1 VNINKSMLGEMKMKI
16 SELKKSGHA
25 PSLLASFLYF
35 DVSFMIWVLLGAL
48 GVYITKD
55 FGLSPAEKGMIVA
68 IPILGGS
75 FFRLVLGVLTD
86 RIGPRKTAIGGMLV
100 TMVPLIWGWLF
111 GESLAELYMIGV
123 LLGVA
128 GASFA
133 VALPMVSRWYPPHLQ
148 GLAMGITG
156 AGNSGTVLATL
167 FGPRIAESIGWHNVM
182 GIALIPL
189 SFVFVIYTLIAKD
202 APSQPPA
209 KPLKEYF
216 NVFKIRDTW
225 YFCILY
231 SVTFGGFIGL
241 TSFLSIFFVDEY
253 GLSRVRA
260 GDFVTLCVIAG
271 SFFRPVGGFIADK
284 IGGVKLL
291 MFLFVG
297 FSISMF
303 GVSILLSSFSIVTI
317 FLFLGMLFLGM
328 GNGAVFQ
335 LVPQR
340 FSKEIGFIT
349 GIVGAAGGVG
359 GFFVPNILGTL
370 RQITGTYATGF
381 AVFAVIG
388 VVALTLLIL
397 AQLSWKKTWVLG
409 EQSVKIQ
416 NKHYSKKTV

>member
-1 VNINKSMLGEMKMKI
+1 MKI

-35 DVSFMIWVLLGAL
+35 DISFMIWVLLGAL

-55 FGLSPAEKGMIVA
+55 FGLSPAEKGLIVA

-75 FFRLVLGVLTD
+75 FFRIVLGLLTD

-100 TMVPLIWGWLF
+100 TMIPLFWGWLF
-111 GESLAELYMIGV
+111 GESLAELYLIGI

-133 VALPMVSRWYPPHLQ
+133 AALPMASRWYPPHLQ
-148 GLAMGITG
+148 GLAMGIAG
-156 AGNSGTVLATL
+156 AGNSGTLFATL
-167 FGPRIAESIGWHNVM
+167 FGPRIAESLGWHNVM
-182 GIALIPL
+182 GLALIPL
-189 SFVFVIYTLIAKD
+189 TIVFIIYILIAKD

-216 NVFKIRDTW
+216 NVFKITDTW
-225 YFCILY
+225 YLCILY
-231 SVTFGGFIGL
+231 SVTFGGFVGF

-253 GLSRVRA
+253 GLTRIRA
-260 GDFVTLCVIAG
+260 GEFVTLCVIAG

-291 MFLFVG
+291 MFLFIG
-297 FSISMF
+297 LTICMF
-303 GVSILLSSFSIVTI
+303 GISFLYSLTAVTILLFI
-317 FLFLGMLFLGM
+317 GMLFLGM
-328 GNGAVFQ
+328 GNGAIFQ

-359 GFFVPNILGTL
+359 GFLVPNILGTL
-370 RQITGTYATGF
+370 KQITGTYATGF
-381 AVFAVIG
+381 LVFSAVGI
-388 VVALTLLIL
+388 VALLILGL
-397 AQLSWKKTWVLG
+397 AQLSWRKTWVLG
-409 EQSVKIQ
+409 KNSVKI
-416 NKHYSKKTV
+416 

>member
-1 VNINKSMLGEMKMKI
+1 MKI

-35 DVSFMIWVLLGAL
+35 DISFMIWVLLGAL

-55 FGLSPAEKGMIVA
+55 FGLSPAEKGLIVA

-75 FFRLVLGVLTD
+75 FFRIVLGFLTD

-100 TMVPLIWGWLF
+100 TMIPLFWGWLF
-111 GESLAELYMIGV
+111 GESLAELYLIGI

-133 VALPMVSRWYPPHLQ
+133 AALPMASRWYPPHLQ
-148 GLAMGITG
+148 GLAMGIAG
-156 AGNSGTVLATL
+156 AGNSGTLFATL
-167 FGPRIAESIGWHNVM
+167 FGPRLAESLGWHNVM
-182 GIALIPL
+182 GLALIPL
-189 SFVFVIYTLIAKD
+189 TIVFIIYILIAKD

-216 NVFKIRDTW
+216 NVFKITDTW

-231 SVTFGGFIGL
+231 SVTFGGFVGF
-241 TSFLSIFFVDEY
+241 TSLLSIFFVDEY
-253 GLSRVRA
+253 GLTRIRA
-260 GDFVTLCVIAG
+260 GEFVTLCVIAG

-291 MFLFVG
+291 MFLFIG
-297 FSISMF
+297 LTICMF
-303 GVSILLSSFSIVTI
+303 GISFLYSLTAVTILLFI
-317 FLFLGMLFLGM
+317 GMLFLGM

-359 GFFVPNILGTL
+359 GFLVPNILGTL
-370 RQITGTYATGF
+370 KQVTGTYATGF
-381 AVFAVIG
+381 LVFSAVGI
-388 VVALTLLIL
+388 VALLILGL
-397 AQLSWKKTWVLG
+397 AQLSWRKTWVLG
-409 EQSVKIQ
+409 KNSVKI
-416 NKHYSKKTV
+416 

>member
-1 VNINKSMLGEMKMKI
+1 L
-16 SELKKSGHA
+16 
-25 PSLLASFLYF
+25 
-35 DVSFMIWVLLGAL
+35 
-48 GVYITKD
+48 
-55 FGLSPAEKGMIVA
+55 IVA

-75 FFRLVLGVLTD
+75 FFRIVLGFLTD

-100 TMVPLIWGWLF
+100 TMIPLFWGWLF
-111 GESLAELYMIGV
+111 GESLAELYLIGI

-133 VALPMVSRWYPPHLQ
+133 AALPMASRWYPPHLQ
-148 GLAMGITG
+148 GLAMGIAG
-156 AGNSGTVLATL
+156 AGNSGTLFATL
-167 FGPRIAESIGWHNVM
+167 FGPRLAESLGWHNVM
-182 GIALIPL
+182 GLALIPL
-189 SFVFVIYTLIAKD
+189 TIVFIIYILIAKD

-216 NVFKIRDTW
+216 NVFKITDTW

-231 SVTFGGFIGL
+231 SVTFGGFVGF

-253 GLSRVRA
+253 GLTRIRA
-260 GDFVTLCVIAG
+260 GEFVTLCVIAG

-291 MFLFVG
+291 MFLFIG
-297 FSISMF
+297 LTICMF
-303 GVSILLSSFSIVTI
+303 GISFLYSLTAVTILLFI
-317 FLFLGMLFLGM
+317 GMLFLGM

-359 GFFVPNILGTL
+359 GFLVPNILGTL
-370 RQITGTYATGF
+370 KQVTGTYATGF
-381 AVFAVIG
+381 LVFSAVGI
-388 VVALTLLIL
+388 VALLILGL
-397 AQLSWKKTWVLG
+397 AQLSWRKTWVLG
-409 EQSVKIQ
+409 KNSVKI
-416 NKHYSKKTV
+416 

>member
-1 VNINKSMLGEMKMKI
+1 MKI

-35 DVSFMIWVLLGAL
+35 DISFMIWVLLGAL

-55 FGLSPAEKGMIVA
+55 FGLSPAEKGLIVA

-75 FFRLVLGVLTD
+75 FFRIVLGLLTD

-100 TMVPLIWGWLF
+100 TMIPLFWGWLF
-111 GESLAELYMIGV
+111 GESLAELYLIGI

-133 VALPMVSRWYPPHLQ
+133 AALPMASRWYPPHLQ
-148 GLAMGITG
+148 GLAMGIAG
-156 AGNSGTVLATL
+156 AGNSGTLFATL
-167 FGPRIAESIGWHNVM
+167 FGPRIAESLGWHNVM
-182 GIALIPL
+182 GLALIPL
-189 SFVFVIYTLIAKD
+189 TIVFIIYIFIAKD

-216 NVFKIRDTW
+216 NVFKITDTW

-231 SVTFGGFIGL
+231 SVTFGGFVGF

-253 GLSRVRA
+253 GLTRIRA
-260 GDFVTLCVIAG
+260 GEFVTLCVIAG

-291 MFLFVG
+291 MFLFIG
-297 FSISMF
+297 LTICMF
-303 GVSILLSSFSIVTI
+303 GISFLYSLTAVTILLFI
-317 FLFLGMLFLGM
+317 GMLFLGM

-359 GFFVPNILGTL
+359 GFLVPNILGTL
-370 RQITGTYATGF
+370 KQITGTYATGF
-381 AVFAVIG
+381 LVFSAVGI
-388 VVALTLLIL
+388 VALLILGL
-397 AQLSWKKTWVLG
+397 AQLSWRKTWVLG
-409 EQSVKIQ
+409 KNSVKI
-416 NKHYSKKTV
+416 

>member
-1 VNINKSMLGEMKMKI
+1 MKI

-35 DVSFMIWVLLGAL
+35 DISFMIWVLLGAL

-55 FGLSPAEKGMIVA
+55 FGLSPAEKGLIVA

-75 FFRLVLGVLTD
+75 FFRIVLGFLTD

-100 TMVPLIWGWLF
+100 TMIPLFWGWLF
-111 GESLAELYMIGV
+111 GDNLAELYLIGI

-133 VALPMVSRWYPPHLQ
+133 AALPMASRWYPPHLQ
-148 GLAMGITG
+148 GLAMGIAG
-156 AGNSGTVLATL
+156 AGNSGTLLATL
-167 FGPRIAESIGWHNVM
+167 FGPRIAESLGWHNVM
-182 GIALIPL
+182 GLALIPL
-189 SFVFVIYTLIAKD
+189 TVVFVIYILIAKD

-216 NVFKIRDTW
+216 NVFKITDTW

-231 SVTFGGFIGL
+231 SVTFGGFVGF

-253 GLSRVRA
+253 GLTRIRA
-260 GDFVTLCVIAG
+260 GEFVTLCVIAG
-271 SFFRPVGGFIADK
+271 SFFRPVGGYIADK

-297 FSISMF
+297 LTICMF
-303 GVSILLSSFSIVTI
+303 GISFLYSLTVVTILLFI
-317 FLFLGMLFLGM
+317 GMLFLGM

-359 GFFVPNILGTL
+359 GFLVPNILGTL
-370 RQITGTYATGF
+370 KQITGTYATGF
-381 AVFAVIG
+381 LVFSAVGI
-388 VVALTLLIL
+388 VALLILGL

-409 EQSVKIQ
+409 KDSVKI
-416 NKHYSKKTV
+416 

>member
-1 VNINKSMLGEMKMKI
+1 MKI

-35 DVSFMIWVLLGAL
+35 DISFMIWVLLGAL

-55 FGLSPAEKGMIVA
+55 FGLSPAEKGLIVA

-75 FFRLVLGVLTD
+75 FFRIVLGFLTD

-100 TMVPLIWGWLF
+100 TMIPLFWGWLF
-111 GESLAELYMIGV
+111 GESLAELYLIGI

-133 VALPMVSRWYPPHLQ
+133 AALPMASRWYPPHLQ
-148 GLAMGITG
+148 GLAMGIAG
-156 AGNSGTVLATL
+156 AGNSGTLFATL
-167 FGPRIAESIGWHNVM
+167 FGPRIAESLGWHNVM
-182 GIALIPL
+182 GLALIPL
-189 SFVFVIYTLIAKD
+189 TVVFVIYILIAKD

-216 NVFKIRDTW
+216 NVFKITDTW

-231 SVTFGGFIGL
+231 SVTFGGFVGF

-253 GLSRVRA
+253 GLTRIRA
-260 GDFVTLCVIAG
+260 GEFVTLCVIAG

-297 FSISMF
+297 LTICMF
-303 GVSILLSSFSIVTI
+303 GISFLYSLTVVTILLFI
-317 FLFLGMLFLGM
+317 GMLFLGM

-359 GFFVPNILGTL
+359 GFLVPNILGTL
-370 RQITGTYATGF
+370 KQITGTYATGF
-381 AVFAVIG
+381 LVFSAVGI
-388 VVALTLLIL
+388 VALLILGL

-409 EQSVKIQ
+409 KNSVKI
-416 NKHYSKKTV
+416 

>member
-1 VNINKSMLGEMKMKI
+1 MKI

-35 DVSFMIWVLLGAL
+35 DISFMIWVLLGAL

-55 FGLSPAEKGMIVA
+55 FGLSPAEKGLIVA

-75 FFRLVLGVLTD
+75 FFRIVLGLLTD

-100 TMVPLIWGWLF
+100 TMIPLFWGWLF
-111 GESLAELYMIGV
+111 GESLAELYLIGI

-133 VALPMVSRWYPPHLQ
+133 AALPMASRWYPPHLQ
-148 GLAMGITG
+148 GFAMGIAG
-156 AGNSGTVLATL
+156 AGNSGTLFATL
-167 FGPRIAESIGWHNVM
+167 FGPRIAESLGWHNVM
-182 GIALIPL
+182 GLALIPL
-189 SFVFVIYTLIAKD
+189 TIVFIIYILIAKD

-216 NVFKIRDTW
+216 NVFKITDTW
-225 YFCILY
+225 YLCILY
-231 SVTFGGFIGL
+231 SVTFGGFVGF

-253 GLSRVRA
+253 GLTRIRA
-260 GDFVTLCVIAG
+260 GEFVTLCVIAG

-291 MFLFVG
+291 MFLFIG
-297 FSISMF
+297 LTICMF
-303 GVSILLSSFSIVTI
+303 GISFLYSLTAVTILLFI
-317 FLFLGMLFLGM
+317 GMLFLGM

-359 GFFVPNILGTL
+359 GFLVPNILGTL
-370 RQITGTYATGF
+370 KQITGTYATGF
-381 AVFAVIG
+381 LVFSAVGI
-388 VVALTLLIL
+388 VALLILGL
-397 AQLSWKKTWVLG
+397 AQLSWRKTWVLG
-409 EQSVKIQ
+409 KNSVKI
-416 NKHYSKKTV
+416 

>member
-1 VNINKSMLGEMKMKI
+1 MKI

-35 DVSFMIWVLLGAL
+35 DISFMIWVLLGAL

-55 FGLSPAEKGMIVA
+55 FGLSPAEKGLIVA

-75 FFRLVLGVLTD
+75 FFRIVLGFLTD

-100 TMVPLIWGWLF
+100 TMIPLFWGWLF
-111 GESLAELYMIGV
+111 GESLAELYLIGI

-133 VALPMVSRWYPPHLQ
+133 AALPMASRWYPPHLQ
-148 GLAMGITG
+148 GIAMGIAG
-156 AGNSGTVLATL
+156 AGNSGTLFATL
-167 FGPRIAESIGWHNVM
+167 FGPRLAESLGWHNVM
-182 GIALIPL
+182 GLALIPL
-189 SFVFVIYTLIAKD
+189 TIVFIIYIFIAKD

-216 NVFKIRDTW
+216 NVFKITDTW

-231 SVTFGGFIGL
+231 SVTFGGFVGF

-253 GLSRVRA
+253 GLTRIRA
-260 GDFVTLCVIAG
+260 GEFVTLCVIAG

-291 MFLFVG
+291 MFLFIG
-297 FSISMF
+297 LTICMF
-303 GVSILLSSFSIVTI
+303 GISFLYSLTAVTILLFI
-317 FLFLGMLFLGM
+317 GMLFLGM

-359 GFFVPNILGTL
+359 GFLVPNILGTL
-370 RQITGTYATGF
+370 KQITGTYATGF
-381 AVFAVIG
+381 LVFSAVGI
-388 VVALTLLIL
+388 VALLILGL
-397 AQLSWKKTWVLG
+397 AQLSWRKTWVLG
-409 EQSVKIQ
+409 KNSVKI
-416 NKHYSKKTV
+416 

>member
-1 VNINKSMLGEMKMKI
+1 MKI

-35 DVSFMIWVLLGAL
+35 DISFMIWVLLGAL

-55 FGLSPAEKGMIVA
+55 FGLSPAEKGLIVA

-75 FFRLVLGVLTD
+75 FFRIVLGFLTD

-100 TMVPLIWGWLF
+100 TMIPLFWGWLF
-111 GESLAELYMIGV
+111 GESLAELYLIGI

-133 VALPMVSRWYPPHLQ
+133 AALPMASRWYPPHLQ
-148 GLAMGITG
+148 GLAMGIAG
-156 AGNSGTVLATL
+156 AGNSGTLFATL
-167 FGPRIAESIGWHNVM
+167 FGPRIAETLGWHNVM
-182 GIALIPL
+182 GLALIPL
-189 SFVFVIYTLIAKD
+189 TVVFVIYILIAKD

-216 NVFKIRDTW
+216 NVFKITDTW

-231 SVTFGGFIGL
+231 SVTFGGFVGF

-253 GLSRVRA
+253 GLTRIRA
-260 GDFVTLCVIAG
+260 GEFVTLCVIAG

-297 FSISMF
+297 LTICMF
-303 GVSILLSSFSIVTI
+303 GISFLYSLTVVTILLFI
-317 FLFLGMLFLGM
+317 GMLFLGM

-359 GFFVPNILGTL
+359 GFLVPNILGTL
-370 RQITGTYATGF
+370 KQITGTYATGF
-381 AVFAVIG
+381 LVFSAVGI
-388 VVALTLLIL
+388 VALLILGL

-409 EQSVKIQ
+409 KDSVKI
-416 NKHYSKKTV
+416 